1 MEQTTANFETRWR
14 RHTKRMRRDR
24 KLRAAEEEEWGD
36 VTTHTSGGCQGS
48 CAGAR
53 GRFVGQFHRNC
64 SIDTDDELFE
74 EECDE
79 LQIDWRAA
87 LHRHAVPLSTARVA
101 HGTRHL
107 PDLGEQRAVPR
118 ACCDAQRLP
127 HAQVPRRM
135 GAAAELEFE
144 GGGTRRAA
152 PGQRVHEATRT
163 GRECLRQDRQR
174 LRSVPRYKV
183 PHVMR
188 AVSPCR

>member
-87 LHRHAVPLSTARVA
+87 LRAAILSRFRPRAWRMDS
-101 HGTRHL
+101 GTRHL
-107 PDLGEQRAVPR
+107 PDLGGAESRAPG
-118 ACCDAQRLP
+118 L
-127 HAQVPRRM
+127 
-135 GAAAELEFE
+135 L
-144 GGGTRRAA
+144 RRAA
-152 PGQRVHEATRT
+152 ATSRAGTTANGRRGRARIRRRRHQAGYPGAASP
-163 GRECLRQDRQR
+163 
-174 LRSVPRYKV
+174 RS
-183 PHVMR
+183 HTDW
-188 AVSPCR
+188 A